1 MTLSH
6 RLKPLRVRLLLLLA
20 VVGPGI
26 ITANVDNDAG
36 GITTYSVAGAHYGYS
51 LLWMMPLV
59 ALALIVVQEM
69 SARLGVV
76 TGKGL
81 ADLIRE
87 QLGVRLTALIIG
99 IFLFANL
106 ANTVSEFAGV
116 AASMEIFGV
125 SKYLSVPIAAV
136 VVWLLIVKA
145 NYKWVERV
153 FLAASAIFLAYI
165 ISGVLARPPWGEVA
179 KAFVTPSFQFEPGY
193 VVIFVTIIG
202 TTIAPWMQF
211 YQQSSIVDKGLKIT
225 EYAYER
231 IDVVVGSLFAVIV
244 ASFIMIACAATLHT
258 NGVRIESA
266 KDAALA
272 LGPLA
277 GRYASSLF
285 AFGLLNASVFS
296 AAILPLS
303 TAYVVCEA
311 FGWEAGVNHGWR
323 DAPIFFTVYT
333 ALIILGAGV
342 ILLPIQSLVKTMMA
356 SQTLNGMLLPII
368 LIVMLRLINEKRLMG
383 RWVNGRAFN
392 ILAWIIVAVLI
403 LLTMSFDLGYLI
415 PGVSGRIE
423 GERRRNRGL
432 SAPLRSSFRLEYC
445 NHTS

>member
-1 MTLSH
+1 MTLSQ
-6 RLKPLRVRLLLLLA
+6 RFKPLRVRLLLLLA

-87 QLGVRLTALIIG
+87 RLGVRLTALIIA
-99 IFLFANL
+99 IFAFANL

-145 NYKWVERV
+145 NYKVVERV
-153 FLAASAIFLAYI
+153 FLAASAVFLAYI
-165 ISGVLARPPWGEVA
+165 VSGVLARPPWPSVG
-179 KAFVTPSFQFEPGY
+179 KAFLTPSFQFDAGY
-193 VVIFVTIIG
+193 VTIFVTIIG

-231 IDVVVGSLFAVIV
+231 VDVVVGSLFAVIV

-258 NGVRIESA
+258 NGIRIESA

-272 LGPLA
+272 LRPLA
-277 GRYASSLF
+277 GPYASALF
-285 AFGLLNASVFS
+285 AFGLLNASIFS

-323 DAPIFFTVYT
+323 DAPIFFTIYT
-333 ALIILGAGV
+333 ALIILGAAV

-356 SQTLNGMLLPII
+356 SQTLNGVLLPVI

-392 ILAWIIVAVLI
+392 VLAWAMVAVLI
-403 LLTMSFDLGYLI
+403 LLTLILIVVSLFPGFLG
-415 PGVSGRIE
+415 G
-423 GERRRNRGL
+423 
-432 SAPLRSSFRLEYC
+432 
-445 NHTS
+445 

>member
-1 MTLSH
+1 MTLSQ
-6 RLKPLRVRLLLLLA
+6 RMKPLRVRLLLLLA

-51 LLWMMPLV
+51 LLWMMPFV

-87 QLGVRLTALIIG
+87 RLGVRLTALIIG

-125 SKYLSVPIAAV
+125 TKYLSVPIAAMI
-136 VVWLLIVKA
+136 VWLLIVKA

-193 VVIFVTIIG
+193 VTIFVTIIG

-244 ASFIMIACAATLHT
+244 ASFIMIACAATLHA

-272 LGPLA
+272 LRPLA
-277 GRYASSLF
+277 GPYASVLF
-285 AFGLLNASVFS
+285 AFGLLNASIFS

-323 DAPIFFTVYT
+323 EAPIFFTVYT
-333 ALIILGAGV
+333 ALILLGAGI

-356 SQTLNGMLLPII
+356 SQTLNGVLLPVI
-368 LIVMLRLINEKRLMG
+368 LIVMLRLINEKHLMG

-392 ILAWIIVAVLI
+392 ILAWGMVVVLI
-403 LLTMSFDLGYLI
+403 LLTMILIMVTVFPGFLG
-415 PGVSGRIE
+415 G
-423 GERRRNRGL
+423 
-432 SAPLRSSFRLEYC
+432 
-445 NHTS
+445 